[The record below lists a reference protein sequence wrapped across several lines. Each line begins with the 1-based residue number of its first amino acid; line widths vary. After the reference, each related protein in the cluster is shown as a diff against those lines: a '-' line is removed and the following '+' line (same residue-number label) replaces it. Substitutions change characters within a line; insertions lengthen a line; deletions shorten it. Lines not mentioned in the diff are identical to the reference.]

1 MAFPFRCS
9 RGCLKTNEMGPFLST
24 SYSGHCNGHCRNVLR
39 GPLLGIMAK
48 VYVMVTVE
56 TFYMDH
62 YSDQGEHLL
71 FFEAPPDN
79 DCFPYTDGRFKLE
92 KIMRFLK

>member
-1 MAFPFRCS
+1 
-9 RGCLKTNEMGPFLST
+9 
-24 SYSGHCNGHCRNVLR
+24 
-39 GPLLGIMAK
+39 MAK
-48 VYVMVTVE
+48 VYEMVNVE

-79 DCFPYTDGRFKLE
+79 DCFPYTNGRFMLE